1 MAVNGARVI
10 ADARSMDAV
19 YATQTTSTSG
29 TRMREL
35 ADELCLTGLGLVG
48 IRQSATNEL
57 VDVADG
63 DIVLHFTYRYLEA
76 HSLPPGDDEVHSV
89 TAAIAQYKGPQVVS
103 WATLESF
110 LAGVLTVQPT

>member
-1 MAVNGARVI
+1 
-10 ADARSMDAV
+10 MDAV
-19 YATQTTSTSG
+19 YATQTTSTCG

-35 ADELCLTGLGLVG
+35 LDELYLTEPGPVG
-48 IRQSATNEL
+48 ALQSATNEL

-63 DIVLHFTYRYLEA
+63 DIVLHFTYHYLEA

-110 LAGVLTVQPT
+110 LAGVLVVQST